1 LTLRDGRAMLL
12 TPPSG
17 ELVQIRH
24 LAMPALIPT
33 AFLLGT
39 FVNTGFT
46 QQQPANPVVEVACM
60 KVDPLKEEEYLR
72 LERETWKPMHQ
83 ERIRRGQM
91 RSWTLYEVRYP
102 AGSQR
107 ECDYR
112 TVNVYNS
119 FSDTERPL
127 ADIVTKVH
135 PNIPIAELAR
145 RTIASRDL
153 ARGELWYQ
161 VVQAQ

>member
-1 LTLRDGRAMLL
+1 M
-12 TPPSG
+12 
-17 ELVQIRH
+17 QIRH
-24 LAMPALIPT
+24 LAVPALIPT

-46 QQQPANPVVEVACM
+46 QQAAANPVVVEVGCM
-60 KVDPLKEEEYLR
+60 KVDPVKNDEYLK
-72 LERETWKPMHQ
+72 LEHDIWRPMHQ
-83 ERIRRGQM
+83 ERIKQGHM

-112 TVNVYNS
+112 TVNTYNS
-119 FSDTERPL
+119 YADTELPI
-127 ADIVTKVH
+127 AAIAAKVH

-145 RTIASRDL
+145 RTYTGRDMTH
-153 ARGELWYQ
+153 GELWYQ
-161 VVQAQ
+161 VDHAQ